1 MIFNVP
7 GHIEMI
13 RNGLYSIF
21 TDRRGDPLTIVKT
34 ETRRL
39 NRGVY
44 QIEAERKK
52 PHKIGYAVQERRGV
66 KAEPGLR
73 IVMDRIWEERVG
85 SFLISKECKTYP
97 VELLILEESARAEG
111 GYTPEEYEKV
121 FRDLNPK
128 WDGWT
133 RWAYK
138 FHAIKVQT

>member
-7 GHIEMI
+7 GHIQMI
-13 RNGLYSIF
+13 RNGLYLIF
-21 TDRRGDPLTIVKT
+21 TDGNGDPTTIVKT

-52 PHKIGYAVQERRGV
+52 PHKIGYSVQLKRGV
-66 KAEPGLR
+66 KAESDIR
-73 IVMDRIWEERVG
+73 IIFDRIWKEEALFFMAEDSTR
-85 SFLISKECKTYP
+85 YP
-97 VELLILEESARAEG
+97 VEMCIPKENAWAEG
-111 GYTPEEYEKV
+111 GYSPEEYEKV

-128 WDGWT
+128 WDGWS

-138 FHAIKVQT
+138 FHVIEVQT

>member
-13 RNGLYSIF
+13 RNGLLLPEHLRPYGTRF
-21 TDRRGDPLTIVKT
+21 TLVKT

-52 PHKIGYAVQERRGV
+52 PHKIGYSVQLKRGV
-66 KAEPGLR
+66 KAEPDIR
-73 IVMDRIWEERVG
+73 IIFDRIWKEEALG
-85 SFLISKECKTYP
+85 FLAENGARYP
-97 VELLILEESARAEG
+97 VEIYISEDDAWAEG
-111 GYTPEEYEKV
+111 GYTPDEYKKV

-128 WDGWT
+128 WDGWS

-138 FHAIKVQT
+138 FHAIKVKT